1 MQGTRLRRIAIW
13 IFGAIILLFL
23 NAPLLLILPISLSSG
38 SFLSYPL
45 PGYSLQWYAK
55 LLEPYPWIF
64 AFKNSLLTASLTMIL
79 SVSLGTMAAYGLSLC
94 EFRAKKYI
102 VALILAPLAV
112 PVVITGLAMYFFLVA
127 AKLYGSILGLVIA
140 HTTIAIP
147 FVVIT
152 VTATLQGLDRNLL
165 RAAASLGCPPVK
177 TFFTIAL
184 PLIFPGVAAGAIFAF
199 YTSFDDV
206 VIALFASTP
215 SMLTLPRQ
223 MFSGLRD
230 QLDPS
235 LVAVAVVMTALSVVL
250 MILVDTLQSRSER
263 LRRQDE

>member
-1 MQGTRLRRIAIW
+1 MQGTRLRRILLW
-13 IFGAIILLFL
+13 LFGGTVLFFL
-23 NAPLLLILPISLSSG
+23 NAPLFLILPISVSSG
-38 SFLSYPL
+38 KFLSYPL
-45 PGYSLQWYAK
+45 PGYSLQWYGK

-64 AFKNSLLTASLTMIL
+64 AFKNSLLTASLTMVL
-79 SVSLGTMAAYGLSLC
+79 SVSLGTLAAYGLSVC
-94 EFRAKKYI
+94 EFRAKKYLI
-102 VALILAPLAV
+102 ALILAPLAV
-112 PVVITGLAMYFFLVA
+112 PVVITALAMYFFLVA

-140 HTTIAIP
+140 HTTIAVP

-177 TFFTIAL
+177 SFFTIAL
-184 PLIFPGVAAGAIFAF
+184 PLILPGVVAGAIFAF

-206 VIALFASTP
+206 VVALFAATP
-215 SMLTLPRQ
+215 TMLTLPRQ

-235 LVAVAVVMTALSVVL
+235 LVAIAVVMTVLSVVL
-250 MILVDTLQSRSER
+250 MILVDILQSRSER
-263 LRRQDE
+263 LRR